1 MEMSPGSLPGS
12 VPAQSL
18 LAADL
23 TTHSAEVATSSQ
35 THSLPASQSPS
46 TAAVNVTRAST
57 APHTRVLAATT
68 TSTTTA
74 STTTASTTTASTAL
88 TTQVQVHVAVTHAS
102 TLPNHSQPVVSQSS
116 TEDSQ
121 ARGQPASGQTT
132 TQTTTNAML
141 TQGKVSA
148 GMTDLT
154 PVVSVY
160 TPFPMQ
166 FDIPKLDL
174 SGLSKTLDSTPT
186 TTRTS
191 TGWKI
196 NPPTLSGEFKHHSA
210 THPLAQTTRTPTTT
224 ATSIGSSP
232 MLASAA
238 PPVSSRSGP
247 RSPDMEP
254 GLQQS
259 GLDSGLSSGIEL
271 RLESQYWKHSGSSTL
286 MFPELSAATLSPPP
300 TEVGSLS
307 AMPTPSMAFL
317 SGGFNASSQDG
328 SFLTSLLGSL
338 PTTSLTQQS
347 ALEASSRSPMF
358 QHSPLAKTSPAPQ
371 TVVTASTTSGTHGQ
385 ATTTAVSQ
393 LSGLASPPTSTH
405 TPATTAREKKSRHST
420 SPLAAQSTPKSG
432 APTSQLSK
440 STQPQMS
447 SSSSITPPLK
457 SATPQTTAQRRSD
470 DEGGSAGKVRTP
482 RKQRPPSPRME
493 TAKKMLTQLKET
505 LDATQFDADTYLSSL
520 KEERGD
526 VAVAQPSA
534 VAAERSLVSKQVTK
548 PPSPI
553 PPQTVSAS
561 SKPIVSHSTTA
572 VTQTSEILLSMAS
585 YASAT
590 STTTSTSS
598 VFLHLSP
605 SPQKTPRPP
614 TTTTPSAAPSATGTQ
629 VTVSS
634 GGARLFSSGLEQ
646 SDSATLKLSE
656 MEKEVVQKTRKSE
669 RQVQEDLL
677 EKAEQQQQQQQE
689 RAAMRSVGVGTTPG
703 LRRTQAKS
711 TTLTHTA
718 SSHRTEKASVPFS
731 KTSDSSVSV
740 ATTQQGPPKS
750 VSPARIKKT
759 KSQSISPQ
767 KQSPSSSSQ
776 SPAASA
782 TLPSSSEQE
791 YSPSRPIYTS
801 PRLHP
806 HTSSLSPPP
815 QSHSQPLTCRER
827 RKTPEPNALKVP
839 DSLCFRSPCCVG
851 VTLSDQ
857 LQITNVGDRWLQLS
871 FQVQQVYCNGTS
883 CPSTDTPA
891 FSFPQRCFV
900 SPRKTE
906 SIKLIFAPTQ
916 EGNYEAVLVCMAQLV
931 INSEDD
937 SNSLSENVVL
947 KALAVL
953 PRLEVATPPRA
964 SGAALLDY
972 GVLVSGSALS
982 LPLHLANHGTSELPL
997 RLAISAPTLAQL
1009 YFSFEELHPSLQ
1021 TTPASPSSYLHT
1033 RPFSTTLVL
1042 PPKPAGKSKKP
1053 EVYLVEVNFK
1063 SPKRFADDASPLGPP
1078 EEINAQVNI
1087 SVEGPNSSGTL
1098 CSVPIKAVV
1107 GVARLHVPR
1116 SLQALT
1122 LSCSEKRGISREV
1135 PFKNAGNIPLQI
1147 TLKFS
1152 ANCNYFLVDPSS
1164 LQLSPGEETQVTV
1177 SFSPPTSP
1185 LTIDGYLVIHVE
1197 PNGPSYELK
1206 LRGTAA
1212 KEDDSGGPGGREDL
1226 LFCNKRL
1233 LYWGGVDPG
1242 NSVEQKLLLQNSYA
1256 SAVPLNLS
1264 IRHQDQAFQLLHS
1277 DPLPESRA
1285 QTADLP
1291 PRGQL
1296 QLPVLFTPPSESVFR
1311 NALDIY
1317 DTAHSKKFRIP
1328 LCGYGGVSVV
1338 EVVNARRSTTQGLWV
1353 DLGPVSTRRHS
1364 TTKISLYNSG
1374 LRAAFV
1380 TALCYPLDEEE
1391 GVSPLPA
1398 SQASVNP
1405 AQFVLHPQQM
1415 QDLEVAYQPGSSEEE
1430 AKCLEVTAPLARLV
1444 LLNGDE
1450 IVRQRF
1456 QRAVTVGSASSK
1468 TGEETGQGEDRG
1480 ATLEG
1485 RKTRLANTFYETF
1498 LQPFPGQESVPSEL
1512 DFSSFEVENEEKF
1525 FEQHIQQITVTLSG
1539 SPMSET
1545 PLPRRPHQPLSTS
1558 FDSPPKAL
1566 HTLSPSH
1573 TFLLTPPTTGPAHR
1587 ATPTLHI
1594 TSSDTLM
1601 LPNSAVGQFSGE
1613 MTNYFVHNMR
1623 V

>member
-1 MEMSPGSLPGS
+1 MEKSPGSLAGS

-18 LAADL
+18 LASDL

-35 THSLPASQSPS
+35 THSLPASQPPS

-68 TSTTTA
+68 
-74 STTTASTTTASTAL
+74 ASTAL
-88 TTQVQVHVAVTHAS
+88 TTQVQVHVAATHAS
-102 TLPNHSQPVVSQSS
+102 TLPTHSQPVVSQSS
-116 TEDSQ
+116 IEGSQ

-132 TQTTTNAML
+132 TQTTTQTAML

-148 GMTDLT
+148 GMTDTLT

-186 TTRTS
+186 STRTS

-196 NPPTLSGEFKHHSA
+196 NPPTLSGEFKHHPA
-210 THPLAQTTRTPTTT
+210 THPLAQTTCTPTTT

-232 MLASAA
+232 TLASAA

-271 RLESQYWKHSGSSTL
+271 RLESQYWKPSSGSSTL

-307 AMPTPSMAFL
+307 AMPTPSMAYL

-328 SFLTSLLGSL
+328 SFLASLLGSL
-338 PTTSLTQQS
+338 PTTSLAQQS
-347 ALEASSRSPMF
+347 ALEPPSRSPMF
-358 QHSPLAKTSPAPQ
+358 QHSPLVKTSPAPQ
-371 TVVTASTTSGTHGQ
+371 TVVTTPTTSGTHEQ

-393 LSGLASPPTSTH
+393 SSGLASPSTSTH
-405 TPATTAREKKSRHST
+405 IPATTAREKKSRHST
-420 SPLAAQSTPKSG
+420 SPLAAQNTPKSG
-432 APTSQLSK
+432 APASRLSK

-447 SSSSITPPLK
+447 SSSSATPPLK

-470 DEGGSAGKVRTP
+470 DEGGSAGQVRTP

-526 VAVAQPSA
+526 VAVAQPLA

-548 PPSPI
+548 TPS

-561 SKPIVSHSTTA
+561 SKPIVSHSTTV
-572 VTQTSEILLSMAS
+572 VTQTSEILLSAVS
-585 YASAT
+585 HASAT

-605 SPQKTPRPP
+605 SPQKTPQPP
-614 TTTTPSAAPSATGTQ
+614 TTTSLSAPPSATGTQ
-629 VTVSS
+629 VTISS
-634 GGARLFSSGLEQ
+634 GGARLLSSSLEQ
-646 SDSATLKLSE
+646 SDSATLQLSE
-656 MEKEVVQKTRKSE
+656 MEKEVVQKTTQSE
-669 RQVQEDLL
+669 RQVQEELL
-677 EKAEQQQQQQQE
+677 EKTEQRQQQQQQE

-731 KTSDSSVSV
+731 KTSDSSDSV
-740 ATTQQGPPKS
+740 GTSQQGPPKS
-750 VSPARIKKT
+750 VSPARVKKT

-767 KQSPSSSSQ
+767 KQSPLSSSQ

-791 YSPSRPIYTS
+791 YSHSRPIYTS
-801 PRLHP
+801 PRLYP

-815 QSHSQPLTCRER
+815 QPHSQPVSYRER

-871 FQVQQVYCNGTS
+871 FQVWQVYCNGTS

-916 EGNYEAVLVCMAQLV
+916 EGNYEAILVCKAQLV

-947 KALAVL
+947 KALAVR
-953 PRLEVATPPRA
+953 PRLEVATPPRT

-1053 EVYLVEVNFK
+1053 EVYSVEVNFK

-1212 KEDDSGGPGGREDL
+1212 KEDDSGGPGGREGL

-1242 NSVEQKLLLQNSYA
+1242 DSVEQKLLLQNSYA

-1264 IRHQDQAFQLLHS
+1264 IRHQDQAFQLLHA
-1277 DPLPESRA
+1277 DPLPESRV

-1338 EVVNARRSTTQGLWV
+1338 EVVNARWSTTQGLWV

-1398 SQASVNP
+1398 SRASVNP

-1430 AKCLEVTAPLARLV
+1430 AKCLEVTAPLAQLV

-1468 TGEETGQGEDRG
+1468 AGEEAGQGEDRG

-1485 RKTRLANTFYETF
+1485 RKTRLANTFNEVF
-1498 LQPFPGQESVPSEL
+1498 LQRFPGQESVPSEL

-1525 FEQHIQQITVTLSG
+1525 FEQHIHQITVTLSG

-1566 HTLSPSH
+1566 HILSPSH
-1573 TFLLTPPTTGPAHR
+1573 TFLLTPPTTGPAHQ

-1613 MTNYFVHNMR
+1613 MTNYFVYNMR